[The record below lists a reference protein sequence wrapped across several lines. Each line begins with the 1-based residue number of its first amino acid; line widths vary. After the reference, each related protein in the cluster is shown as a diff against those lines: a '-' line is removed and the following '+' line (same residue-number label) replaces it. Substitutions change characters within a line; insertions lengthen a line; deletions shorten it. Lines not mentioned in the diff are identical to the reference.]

1 MGKRKPDD
9 DGPGMVRR
17 SVSLPADECAELE
30 RIANEKRVSVSW
42 VVRDAVS
49 QYLASRTPLFH
60 QNVPEENQRQ

>member
-1 MGKRKPDD
+1 MAKRKLN
-9 DGPGMVRR
+9 DGPRMVRR

-30 RIANEKRVSVSW
+30 RIANDKRVSISW

-49 QYLASRTPLFH
+49 QYLASRTPLFR